1 VDAVTPGDTEP
12 GDTEAGDTDPVRARR
27 ARWARAAALGQR
39 TGYAA
44 FAVAVVAFAVG
55 ATTGLSDAVVV
66 VVIGALVLGSVLLAP
81 AIVLG
86 YAVRAAERDDRER
99 GR

>member
-1 VDAVTPGDTEP
+1 VDAVTDGDRP
-12 GDTEAGDTDPVRARR
+12 RGDTDPVRAQR

-39 TGYAA
+39 AGYGA
-44 FAVAVVAFAVG
+44 FGVAVVAFAVG
-55 ATTGLSDAVVV
+55 IVTGLSDAVVV
-66 VVIGALVLGSVLLAP
+66 VVISALAVGSLVLAP

>member
-1 VDAVTPGDTEP
+1 VDAVTHGEI
-12 GDTEAGDTDPVRARR
+12 DPVRARR
-27 ARWARAAALGQR
+27 AHWARAAALGQR
-39 TGYAA
+39 AGYAA

-55 ATTGLSDAVVV
+55 AATGLTDTVVV
-66 VVIGALVLGSVLLAP
+66 VVIGALAVGSLVLAP

>member
-1 VDAVTPGDTEP
+1 VDAVTDGGSTHD
-12 GDTEAGDTDPVRARR
+12 ADPVRARR
-27 ARWARAAALGQR
+27 ARWARVAALGQR
-39 TGYAA
+39 AGYGA
-44 FAVAVVAFAVG
+44 FGVAVVAFAVG
-55 ATTGLSDAVVV
+55 VAIGLSDAVVV
-66 VVIGALVLGSVLLAP
+66 VVISALAVGSLVLAP

>member
-1 VDAVTPGDTEP
+1 VDAVTHGEI
-12 GDTEAGDTDPVRARR
+12 DPVRARR
-27 ARWARAAALGQR
+27 AQWARAAALGQR
-39 TGYAA
+39 AGYAA

-55 ATTGLSDAVVV
+55 AATGLTDTVVV
-66 VVIGALVLGSVLLAP
+66 VVIGALAVGSLVLAP

>member
-1 VDAVTPGDTEP
+1 MTDRDTPRGDA
-12 GDTEAGDTDPVRARR
+12 DPVRARR
-27 ARWARAAALGQR
+27 ARWARTAALGQR
-39 TGYAA
+39 AGYGA
-44 FAVAVVAFAVG
+44 FGVAVVAFAVG
-55 ATTGLSDAVVV
+55 IVTGLSDAVVI
-66 VVIGALVLGSVLLAP
+66 VVISALVVGSLVLAP